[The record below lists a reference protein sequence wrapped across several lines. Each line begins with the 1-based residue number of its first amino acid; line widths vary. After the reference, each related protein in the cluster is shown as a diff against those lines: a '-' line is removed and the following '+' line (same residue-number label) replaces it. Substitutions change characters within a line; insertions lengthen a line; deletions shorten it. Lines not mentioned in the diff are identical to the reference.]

1 MEVFMLELI
10 EKFKAKGNKRLIENT
25 VIFLV
30 LLVILIVVVNTLF
43 TEDSTLN
50 NELDNSNV
58 LAATSNSSMYSD
70 ELEMKL
76 KNILSQ
82 IEGAGYVDV
91 MVSYLNSAEQ
101 IPMYDSTQNVMIT
114 NEEDT
119 SGGKRKTEQSTNE
132 SSIIYDEK
140 NNVRTPVIAK
150 TVMPEILGVVVV
162 AEGAKD
168 VKVKENIIN
177 AIGAVVDVS
186 LHRIQVFPLGLKK

>member
-1 MEVFMLELI
+1 MLELI